1 MRRVPYAS
9 REWTA
14 GDGRGVALSVMVGEK
29 RFALRVFV
37 LTKDEEALGVNV
49 LDLQKAY
56 ALEALTRE
64 VSAEM
69 GETVELYAG

>member
-1 MRRVPYAS
+1 MRRLPYAS
-9 REWTA
+9 REWKDDA
-14 GDGRGVALSVMVGEK
+14 GRGVCLSVMVGEK
-29 RFALRVFV
+29 RFAIRVFV
-37 LTKDEEALGVNV
+37 LTKDEESIGVNV

-56 ALEALTRE
+56 ALETLTRE